1 MKKLLNIFRIRKEE
15 KGLALV
21 ALFFFIALNT
31 LTICKYYGVFTPL
44 QNDYWH
50 LFISRFHVSGF
61 DPITYD
67 VVSHWGA
74 RYNVYRH
81 PLMAFF
87 MYIPYLINRGLM
99 VITGINCVQFV
110 VGAMTVFCAFYSVL
124 FIYRIFREVI
134 ELARPEAT
142 VLTALLF
149 SFAYI
154 MLSSMV
160 PDHFIFSLFA
170 LLLTLYISGILM
182 KSDRPL
188 KMWHTILLFLLVGG
202 ISLNNGLKVFLS
214 GLFVNGKKFFH
225 WSYLCFAVIV
235 PAILIWVFCRFEYR
249 YLVWPE
255 ETARHAAIM
264 KKKVEKIKK
273 DSIAHLTVANHLDCA
288 AKSKISSVRISE
300 NHVNM
305 PSKHAPHRLIQGA
318 PISNGEFMRWTDLT
332 TDRWQSGVENLFG
345 ESIQLHH
352 SHLLEDEFVGRP
364 MIVHYQKGY
373 HYVIELLL
381 VLLFLG
387 GIWCGRHSP
396 FLWLAVSWFGLDMA
410 LHMVLGFGI
419 NEVYLMTAHWI
430 FVIPIA
436 IGYLVK
442 TVNKRLKGAR
452 WSVFALIG
460 VLAVYL
466 FISNGILIT
475 QYMLR

>member
-1 MKKLLNIFRIRKEE
+1 MKKILNIFRIRKEE
-15 KGLALV
+15 RGLALI

-44 QNDYWH
+44 QNDYWN

-61 DPITYD
+61 DSITYD

-81 PLMAFF
+81 PLLAFF
-87 MYIPYLINRGLM
+87 MYIPYWVNRGLM
-99 VITGINCVQFV
+99 MITGINCVQFV
-110 VGAMTVFCAFYSVL
+110 VGAIVVFCAFYSVL

-134 ELARPEAT
+134 ELARPEST

-160 PDHFIFSLFA
+160 PDHFIFSMFA
-170 LLLTLYISGILM
+170 LLLTLYISGLLM
-182 KSDRPL
+182 KSGRPL
-188 KMWHTILLFLLVGG
+188 KMWHTILLFFFTGG

-225 WSYLCFAVIV
+225 WNYFCFAVIV
-235 PAILIWVFCRFEYR
+235 PVILIWIFCRFEYR
-249 YLVWPE
+249 YLVWPA
-255 ETARHAAIM
+255 ETVRHAVIA
-264 KKKVEKIKK
+264 KNRAEKIKK
-273 DSIAHLTVANHLDCA
+273 DSIAHLAVIVRQDYS
-288 AKSKISSVRISE
+288 AKSKISPARISE
-300 NHVNM
+300 RHVNM
-305 PSKHAPHRLIQGA
+305 PSKHASHGLIQGA
-318 PISNGEFMRWTDLT
+318 PISNGEFMRWTDLS
-332 TDRWQSGVENLFG
+332 TDRWQSGIENLFG

-352 SHLLEDEFVGRP
+352 GHLLEDEFISRP

-381 VLLFLG
+381 VLLFVG
-387 GIWCGRHSP
+387 GIWSGRHSR

-410 LHMVLGFGI
+410 LHLVLGFGI

-436 IGYLVK
+436 IGYLMK
-442 TVNKRLKGAR
+442 AINSKLKKIR
-452 WSVFALIG
+452 WPVFGLIG
-460 VLAVYL
+460 ALAVYL

-475 QYMLR
+475 QYMLG